1 MFCTGDSPF
10 WNWKVESLGWKT
22 LCDSYLLNR
31 ELELSKSLS
40 WGKKPRFPVFF
51 YGPFL
56 RSIPETERHEEGIF
70 VREMINPN
78 DPVKNVII
86 SMSDLHLDSI
96 WCETETERIQKFIR
110 ELVTLA
116 GVRNIAICRK
126 LFFNSRFRWNK
137 STMSC
142 VSPGRGGGGCPLMK
156 MAAVLVV
163 PFRVGYYIHNKGWS
177 NNPCAHKCNHG
188 RWIF

>member
-1 MFCTGDSPF
+1 MTNQEFYIQYRGQSIL
-10 WNWKVESLGWKT
+10 NWKVESLGWKI

-31 ELELSKSLS
+31 ELGLSKSLS
-40 WGKKPRFPVFF
+40 WGKNLVFLLF

-56 RSIPETERHEEGIF
+56 RSIPVTERHEEGIF
-70 VREMINPN
+70 IREMINPN

-96 WCETETERIQKFIR
+96 WCETETERIQKFIT

-126 LFFNSRFRWNK
+126 LFFNSRFR
-137 STMSC
+137 
-142 VSPGRGGGGCPLMK
+142 
-156 MAAVLVV
+156 
-163 PFRVGYYIHNKGWS
+163 
-177 NNPCAHKCNHG
+177 
-188 RWIF
+188 